1 MLTIN
6 HPVPLIQYPIP
17 QEKVSFNELIKLDEL
32 ITEKIRTVRVNGM
45 TNLKSN
51 GLKARVES
59 APTNPKNI
67 Y

>member
-1 MLTIN
+1 
-6 HPVPLIQYPIP
+6 
-17 QEKVSFNELIKLDEL
+17 LIKFDEL
-32 ITEKIRTVRVNGM
+32 ITEKIRTDRVNGM